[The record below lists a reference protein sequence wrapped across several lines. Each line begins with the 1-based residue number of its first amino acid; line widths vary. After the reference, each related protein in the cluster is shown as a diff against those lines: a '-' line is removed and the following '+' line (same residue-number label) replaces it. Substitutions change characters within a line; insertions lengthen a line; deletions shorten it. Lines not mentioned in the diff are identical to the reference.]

1 MTLIALL
8 RELPSLWLAVAT
20 AAVATAAATA
30 AAATATATTTAAA
43 TATATAAAATAA
55 ATAAAA
61 TAAAATAAAA
71 LALAFYVFP
80 SFTLALLSPRFRHFV
95 EVFRFPF
102 RVPVGDATM
111 LTNRLVR

>member
-30 AAATATATTTAAA
+30 AAATATATATAAA
-43 TATATAAAATAA
+43 TAT

-111 LTNRLVR
+111 LTNRLVK